1 MRVAMRELA
10 EQLYEGGDNALW
22 IFLLLTVVIGGA
34 AAYASGKAIAQTWR
48 PYRQV
53 PFYCLLLAAG
63 VRFCHFALFE
73 EPLLSPV
80 SYSVDFLVALL
91 FASLGFRLLRARQ
104 MATQYGWLFKR
115 IGALGWRRA
124 G

>member
-1 MRVAMRELA
+1 MSA
-10 EQLYEGGDNALW
+10 EQPSDFFYAGGDNVLW
-22 IFLLLTVVIGGA
+22 IFLLLTVLIGGT

-48 PYRQV
+48 PFWQL

-73 EPLLSPV
+73 EPLISPI
-80 SYSVDFLVALL
+80 SYAVDFVVALL
-91 FASLGFRLLRARQ
+91 FAVLGFRLLRARQ
-104 MATQYGWLFKR
+104 MATQYSWLFKR
-115 IGALGWRRA
+115 SGPLGWRRN

>member
-1 MRVAMRELA
+1 MNPGLIATS
-10 EQLYEGGDNALW
+10 LYEGGDNVLW
-22 IFLLLTVVIGGA
+22 IFLLLTVGIGGA

-48 PYRQV
+48 PFRQV
-53 PFYCLLLAAG
+53 PLYCLLLAAG

-80 SYSVDFLVALL
+80 SYAVDFLVALL
-91 FASLGFRLLRARQ
+91 CAALGFRLVRARQ
-104 MATQYGWLFKR
+104 MATQYRWLFTR
-115 IGALGWRRA
+115 SGVLGWRRT

>member
-1 MRVAMRELA
+1 MSPSELA
-10 EQLYEGGDNALW
+10 AYIYAGDDNALW
-22 IFLLLTVVIGGA
+22 IFLLLTVVIGGT

-48 PYRQV
+48 PFWQIPLYGM
-53 PFYCLLLAAG
+53 LLAAG

-73 EPLLSPV
+73 EPLFSPLG
-80 SYSVDFLVALL
+80 YAVDFLVALL

-104 MATQYGWLFKR
+104 MAMQYGWLFQR
-115 IGALGWRRA
+115 RGALGWRRV

>member
-1 MRVAMRELA
+1 MRELA

-22 IFLLLTVVIGGA
+22 IFLLLTVCLGGA

-73 EPLLSPV
+73 EPLLSPG
-80 SYSVDFLVALL
+80 SYAVDFLVALL

-115 IGALGWRRA
+115 SGALGWRRA

>member
-1 MRVAMRELA
+1 MTARELGDY
-10 EQLYEGGDNALW
+10 LYEGGDNVLW
-22 IFLLLTVVIGGA
+22 IFLLLTVMLGGA

-48 PYRQV
+48 PFRQV
-53 PFYCLLLAAG
+53 PLYCLLLAAG

-80 SYSVDFLVALL
+80 SYAVDFLVALL
-91 FASLGFRLLRARQ
+91 FACLGFRLLRARQ

-115 IGALGWRRA
+115 SGALGWRRA

>member
-1 MRVAMRELA
+1 MISALGDN
-10 EQLYEGGDNALW
+10 LYEGGDNVLW
-22 IFLLLTVVIGGA
+22 IFVLLTVIIGGA

-48 PYRQV
+48 PFRQV
-53 PFYCLLLAAG
+53 PLYALLLGAG

-73 EPLLSPV
+73 EPLLSPT
-80 SYSVDFLVALL
+80 SYAIDFLVALL
-91 FASLGFRLLRARQ
+91 FASFGFRLVRARQ

-115 IGALGWRRA
+115 SGVLGWRRA